1 MDVQG
6 DFRLMHRLSCCWIAL
21 LSVGLLAGDEAPA
34 QTEIPAQVQ
43 QFVRENL
50 KGCEVQSTRIEL
62 KTNAVLARLMSD
74 LYKSR
79 YEYHFEMKDARGES
93 FRVRMQDFSKIERL
107 DSCKLRVADLPDP
120 VQKRLKELGPNVRW
134 DEFCSAEKDNT
145 QFIRYELKGRL
156 AKERIR
162 ATLLHDGT
170 VISYPGMKNER
181 IEAES
186 PEATSKFIESTL
198 LAPKN

>member
-1 MDVQG
+1 M
-6 DFRLMHRLSCCWIAL
+6 LC
-21 LSVGLLAGDEAPA
+21 VGVLAGDDVPPS
-34 QTEIPAQVQ
+34 QNEIPAQVQ
-43 QFVRENL
+43 QFVRDNL
-50 KGCEVQSTRIEL
+50 KGCAVQSTRIEL

-79 YEYHFEMKDARGES
+79 YEYHFDMKDARGDS

-120 VQKRLKELGPNVRW
+120 VQKRLKDLGPNVRW
-134 DEFCSAEKDNT
+134 DDLCSAEKDNT

-170 VISYPGMKNER
+170 VISYPGVKSER
-181 IEAES
+181 IENES